1 MSKLFKL
8 DLSDAYKALIMVV
21 LGAILGSIT
30 EIVNLGR
37 LPEEHEWKSAFMLGL
52 GSGLTYIMKNF
63 FTNSKGEFAENEED
77 HKQN

>member
-8 DLSDAYKALIMVV
+8 NIDDAYKTLIMVI
-21 LGAILGSIT
+21 LGAIIGSIT

-63 FTNSKGEFAENEED
+63 FTNSQGQFAENEED
-77 HKQN
+77 IKQD